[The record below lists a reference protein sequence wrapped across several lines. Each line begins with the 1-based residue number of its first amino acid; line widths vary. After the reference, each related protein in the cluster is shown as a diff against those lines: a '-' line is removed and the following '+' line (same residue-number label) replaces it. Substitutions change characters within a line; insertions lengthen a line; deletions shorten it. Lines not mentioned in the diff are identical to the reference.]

1 MTISE
6 LSRKLTQEELINW
19 IAFFEIKKELEDKAI
34 QNAKNKSRA
43 RKR

>member
-19 IAFFEIKKELEDKAI
+19 IAFFELKKELEDKAI
-34 QNAKNKSRA
+34 QNAKNKSQA
-43 RKR
+43 RKP

>member
-34 QNAKNKSRA
+34 QNAKNKSQA
-43 RKR
+43 RKP